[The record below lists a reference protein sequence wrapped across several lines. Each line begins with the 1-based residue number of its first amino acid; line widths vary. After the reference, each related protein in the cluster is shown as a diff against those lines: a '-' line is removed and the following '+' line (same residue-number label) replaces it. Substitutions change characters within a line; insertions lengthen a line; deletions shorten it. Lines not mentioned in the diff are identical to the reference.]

1 MSPSLVHHRGAPR
14 RGSAMIAVIW
24 GLAALGM
31 IVAGLQVTSGRM
43 LLEGRDAMERIKSRW
58 AARAGVESTIA
69 SLALHTQY
77 PEAMDAY
84 AMIRD
89 LDAVHMGEVEG
100 GNWLIQHNGPG
111 SAVAFAGPMDEH
123 SKLNINGEFRGL
135 INSMFGPLA
144 WGVFDAIEDWID
156 EDDEPGEFGVE
167 RDYYLSL
174 DARYE
179 PRNAPLHNIAEL
191 ELVAGIEPNE
201 IRGEDWNMNNHLDP
215 EERDGDELLPM
226 DDGSDTLEGGW
237 AAMLTTRSVGGGATD
252 SGEPRIWLRN
262 ADATE
267 LIDRF
272 DYFGL
277 ELIPEKAD
285 SIIGMARE
293 EDFSL
298 DTLVAALG
306 EVSNNAG
313 QGESDDDATAG
324 EAINTTLTPD
334 EVAIILAEC
343 SVEAPH
349 RPAIGRLNINTVSAD
364 TLYAML
370 EGQERLVE
378 NLLALRS
385 QRSSGLTSLVDLW
398 SLPDA
403 DPEGIAQLTR
413 FFDTRSN
420 VFTITSRG
428 FSQAT
433 GQESEIVVMVDR
445 SSLPVRILEVRED

>member
-1 MSPSLVHHRGAPR
+1 
-14 RGSAMIAVIW
+14 MIAVIW
-24 GLAALGM
+24 GLAALAM

-43 LLEGRDAMERIKSRW
+43 LLEGRDAMERVKARW

-69 SLALHTQY
+69 SLALHTRF

-84 AMIRD
+84 ALIRD
-89 LDAVHMGEVEG
+89 LDAVHMGEVDG

-111 SAVAFAGPMDEH
+111 SGVAFAGPMDEH
-123 SKLNINGEFRGL
+123 SKLNINGDHRGF
-135 INSMFGPLA
+135 INSMFGLLA

-179 PRNAPLHNIAEL
+179 PRNGPLHSVAEL
-191 ELVAGIEPNE
+191 ELVAGINPDE
-201 IRGEDWNMNNHLDP
+201 IRGEDWNLNNRLDP
-215 EERDGDELLPM
+215 EERDGDELLPL
-226 DDGSDTLEGGW
+226 DDGSDSLEGGW
-237 AAMLTTRSVGGGATD
+237 AAMLTVRSVRGGATD

-272 DYFGL
+272 AYFGL
-277 ELIPEKAD
+277 ELLPEKAD

-293 EDFSL
+293 QDFSL

-306 EVSNNAG
+306 QVSG
-313 QGESDDDATAG
+313 DPGGEGDDTTTGTGID
-324 EAINTTLTPD
+324 TTLTPD
-334 EVAIILAEC
+334 EVAIVLAEC
-343 SVEAPH
+343 TVEVPH
-349 RPAIGRLNINTVSAD
+349 RPAFGRLNINTVSAD

-370 EGQERLVE
+370 VGQERLVE
-378 NLLALRS
+378 NLLALRT
-385 QRSSGLTSLVDLW
+385 QRASGLTSVVDLW

-403 DPEGIAQLTR
+403 DPEGISQLTQ

-433 GQESEIVVMVDR
+433 GQESEIVVTVDR

>member
-1 MSPSLVHHRGAPR
+1 
-14 RGSAMIAVIW
+14 MIAVIW

-43 LLEGRDAMERIKSRW
+43 LLEGRDAQERIKARW

-69 SLALHTQY
+69 SLAMHTKF

-84 AMIRD
+84 ALIRD
-89 LDAVHMGEVEG
+89 LDAVHIGEVDG
-100 GNWLIQHNGPG
+100 GNWLIQHHGPG

-123 SKLNINGEFRGL
+123 SKLNINGEFRSL
-135 INSMFGPLA
+135 VNSMFGPLA

-179 PRNAPLHNIAEL
+179 PRNAPLHSVAEL
-191 ELVAGIEPNE
+191 ELVAGIEPDE
-201 IRGEDWNMNNHLDP
+201 IRGEDWNMNNLLDP
-215 EERDGDELLPM
+215 EERDGDELLPL
-226 DDGSDTLEGGW
+226 DDGSNSLEGGW
-237 AAMLTTRSVGGGATD
+237 SAMLTTQTVGSGATD

-272 DYFGL
+272 AYFGL
-277 ELIPEKAD
+277 ELLPEKAD

-293 EDFSL
+293 ESFSL
-298 DTLVAALG
+298 DTLVASLG
-306 EVSNNAG
+306 QATTPPGPE
-313 QGESDDDATAG
+313 DDDTPVEEVAD
-324 EAINTTLTPD
+324 TTLTPD
-334 EVAIILAEC
+334 EVALVLSEC
-343 SVEAPH
+343 MVETPH
-349 RPAIGRLNINTVSAD
+349 RPALGRININTVSAD

-370 EGQERLVE
+370 QGQENLVE
-378 NLLALRS
+378 NLLGLRT
-385 QRSSGLTSLVDLW
+385 QRASGLTSLVDLW

-403 DPEGIAQLTR
+403 DPDGIAQLTR
-413 FFDTRSN
+413 LFDTRSN

-433 GQESEIVVMVDR
+433 GQESEIVVTVDR
-445 SSLPVRILEVRED
+445 STLPVRILNIRED

>member
-1 MSPSLVHHRGAPR
+1 MNRSFVHHRHTSP

-58 AARAGVESTIA
+58 VARAGVESTIA
-69 SLALHTQY
+69 ALALHTRY

-89 LDAVHMGEVEG
+89 LDAVHMGEVDG

-179 PRNAPLHNIAEL
+179 PRNAPLHSVAEL
-191 ELVAGIEPNE
+191 ELVAGIEPDE
-201 IRGEDWNMNNHLDP
+201 IRGEDWNMNNRLDP

-237 AAMLTTRSVGGGATD
+237 AAMLTTRSTDGGATD

-277 ELIPEKAD
+277 ELLPEKAD
-285 SIIGMARE
+285 SIIGMARG

-298 DTLVAALG
+298 DTLVAGLG
-306 EVSNNAG
+306 EVSSNTNAL
-313 QGESDDDATAG
+313 EADDNTAEATD
-324 EAINTTLTPD
+324 TTLTPD

-343 SVEAPH
+343 TVEAPH

-378 NLLALRS
+378 NLLALRT
-385 QRSSGLTSLVDLW
+385 QRSSGLSSLVDLW

-403 DPEGIAQLTR
+403 DPDGIAQLTR

-433 GQESEIVVMVDR
+433 GQESEIVVIVDR
-445 SSLPVRILEVRED
+445 STLPVRILEVRED

>member
-1 MSPSLVHHRGAPR
+1 MNHPNPHLARPARWSR

-43 LLEGRDAMERIKSRW
+43 LLEGRDAMERIKARW

-69 SLALHTQY
+69 TLALHTRY
-77 PEAMDAY
+77 PVPMDAY
-84 AMIRD
+84 ALIHD
-89 LDAVHMGEVEG
+89 LDAVHIGDVSG
-100 GNWLIQHNGPG
+100 GNWLIQHNGAG
-111 SAVAFAGPMDEH
+111 SAAPFAGPMDEH
-123 SKLNINGEFRGL
+123 SKLNVNGEFRGL
-135 INSMFGPLA
+135 VNTMFGPLA

-179 PRNAPLHNIAEL
+179 PRNGLLHNVAEL
-191 ELVAGIEPNE
+191 ELVAGIEPEE
-201 IRGEDWNMNNHLDP
+201 IRGEDWNMNNRLDP
-215 EERDGDELLPM
+215 EERDGDELLPL
-226 DDGSDTLEGGW
+226 DDGSDTLDGGW
-237 AAMLTTRSVGGGATD
+237 SAMLTTRSVAGGSTD

-272 DYFGL
+272 AWFGL
-277 ELIPEKAD
+277 ELLPEKAD
-285 SIIGMARE
+285 SVLGMARQ

-298 DTLVAALG
+298 DTLVSELG
-306 EVSNNAG
+306 M
-313 QGESDDDATAG
+313 ATAG
-324 EAINTTLTPD
+324 SGEADDGEAGQVDTSLTPD
-334 EVAIILAEC
+334 EVAILLSETI
-343 SVEAPH
+343 VEAPH
-349 RPAIGRLNINTVSAD
+349 RPALGRLNINTVPAD

-378 NLLALRS
+378 NLLALRT
-385 QRSSGLTSLVDLW
+385 QRAAGLTSVVDLW
-398 SLPDA
+398 ALPEA
-403 DPEGIAQLTR
+403 DPDGMAQLTR

-428 FSQAT
+428 FSKAT
-433 GQESEIVVMVDR
+433 GQEAEIVVTVDR
-445 SSLPVRILEVRED
+445 SSVPVRILDIRED